1 MLIILIAKETSMDD
15 RERAIAR
22 KIYELHLQLWDAQGD
37 EIAALRRAN
46 EALQKSHETIG
57 ELMKLTGELIGFS

>member
-1 MLIILIAKETSMDD
+1 MDD

-22 KIYELHLQLWDAQGD
+22 KLYELHIQLWESQGD
-37 EIAALRRAN
+37 EISALRQAN

-57 ELMKLTGELIGFS
+57 ELMKLTGDLIGFA

>member
-37 EIAALRRAN
+37 EIAALRRAT

>member
-1 MLIILIAKETSMDD
+1 MDE

-22 KIYELHLQLWDAQGD
+22 KIYELHIRLWDAQGE

-46 EALQKSHETIG
+46 EALQRSHETIG
-57 ELMKLTGELIGFS
+57 ELMKLTGELVGFS